1 MDKVPVVFTIA
12 ELWMLND
19 FVRHDSASGDQRPSD
34 YPVTSTALN
43 TAIAHAIFSCHEHK
57 QADYTLWLGYG
68 DLLLL
73 DFQVRRDYKTSEGA
87 FGKAILLKVFKA
99 REALNVDSLLEEWPM
114 IAASGG
120 DEDGTTTGYI
130 TTTGNNDEDS
140 DESIA
145 GNRD

>member
-1 MDKVPVVFTIA
+1 MEKVPVVFTLA

-19 FVRHDSASGDQRPSD
+19 FVRHDAASSDQRPAD
-34 YPVTSTALN
+34 YPVVSTALN
-43 TAIAHAIFSCHEHK
+43 DDVAHAIFACHEHK
-57 QADYTLWLGYG
+57 QPDYTLWLGYG

-73 DFQVRRDYKTSEGA
+73 DYQVRRDYKTSEGA

-99 REALNVDSLLEEWPM
+99 REAMRVNSLLEDWPLT
-114 IAASGG
+114 AGG
-120 DEDGTTTGYI
+120 NEDDSYAGI
-130 TTTGNNDEDS
+130 TTNTSSGEDS